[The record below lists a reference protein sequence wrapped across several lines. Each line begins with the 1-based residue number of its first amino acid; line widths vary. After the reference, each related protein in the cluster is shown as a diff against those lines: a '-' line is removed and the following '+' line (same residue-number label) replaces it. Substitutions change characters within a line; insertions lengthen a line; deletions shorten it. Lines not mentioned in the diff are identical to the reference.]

1 MVTVRKEANNTQTL
15 TCLHNARDSPVI
27 TLHCI
32 VIGRNALYRIV
43 IGRIA
48 LYRIVI
54 FCVA

>member
-1 MVTVRKEANNTQTL
+1 VTVRKEANNTQTL